1 MRRDAVVPR
10 TFVCVM
16 AAVATATCALSGCG
30 PVRMGAAA
38 ITGGERLTTTTL
50 SDQVTNLDRAYQ
62 AGKSSIQ
69 LQFPQSQAP
78 REVLSWLLRFRIR
91 DELAVRNHVV
101 VTPGES
107 QRALTA
113 LARSTGRGGLAFV
126 RLAVANGLAP
136 DMLPELGRYEAI
148 QNDLFIRLNGGTL
161 PRTQAQVQA
170 IAGEFSRRECVAA
183 KSLNIQVNPQFGQ
196 LDYGTYTVIPAK
208 SQLSAPSLPS
218 PSPTAKPQLTPPC

>member
-1 MRRDAVVPR
+1 
-10 TFVCVM
+10 M
-16 AAVATATCALSGCG
+16 AAAAASACALAGCG

-50 SDQVTNLDRAYQ
+50 TDQVTNLEQAYQ
-62 AGKSSIQ
+62 VGKASIQ
-69 LQFPQSQAP
+69 LQFPLSEAP
-78 REVLSWLLRFRIR
+78 REVLSWLLKFRIR
-91 DELAVRNHVV
+91 DELAARNHVV

-113 LARSTGRGGLAFV
+113 LARSTGRSGRAFV
-126 RLAVANGLAP
+126 QLAVANGVAP

-148 QNDLFIRLNGGTL
+148 QNDLVIRLNGGTL
-161 PRTQAQVQA
+161 PRTQAQFQV
-170 IAGEFSRRECVAA
+170 IGNEFNRRECVAA